1 MKKSALVAMI
11 LGTVGGVFFAL
22 GMCMVLLPEWG
33 MFNQGIACGVIGLV
47 ILLVDLLIWRRME
60 GKAPIHVTPK
70 AVGTVVVGVLGALL
84 LGVGMCLSMVFGNM
98 VLGIA
103 VGIAGIIVLLLLI
116 PLLRESGDFGHRRN
130 SIGTK
135 KSANEVRK

>member
-1 MKKSALVAMI
+1 MKKSTLVAMI

-22 GMCMVLLPEWG
+22 GMCMALLPEWG

-47 ILLVDLLIWRRME
+47 ILLIDLLIWRRME
-60 GKAPIHVTPK
+60 GKTPIHVTPK

-116 PLLRESGDFGHRRN
+116 PLAKGIR
-130 SIGTK
+130 
-135 KSANEVRK
+135 

>member
-1 MKKSALVAMI
+1 MKKSTLVAMI

-22 GMCMVLLPEWG
+22 GMCMALLPEWG

-84 LGVGMCLSMVFGNM
+84 FGVGMCLSMVFGNM
-98 VLGIA
+98 ALGIA

-116 PLLRESGDFGHRRN
+116 PLAKGIR
-130 SIGTK
+130 
-135 KSANEVRK
+135 

>member
-1 MKKSALVAMI
+1 MKKSTLVAMI

-22 GMCMVLLPEWG
+22 GMCMALLPEWG
-33 MFNQGIACGVIGLV
+33 MFNQGIACGGIGLV
-47 ILLVDLLIWRRME
+47 LLLVDLLIWRRME
-60 GKAPIHVTPK
+60 GKTPIHVTPK

-84 LGVGMCLSMVFGNM
+84 FGVGMCLSMVFGNM

-116 PLLRESGDFGHRRN
+116 PLAKGIR
-130 SIGTK
+130 
-135 KSANEVRK
+135 

>member
-1 MKKSALVAMI
+1 MKKSTLVAMI

-22 GMCMVLLPEWG
+22 GMCMALLPEWG
-33 MFNQGIACGVIGLV
+33 MFNQGIACGAIGLV

-103 VGIAGIIVLLLLI
+103 VGIVGIIVLLLLI
-116 PLLRESGDFGHRRN
+116 PLAKGIR
-130 SIGTK
+130 
-135 KSANEVRK
+135 

>member
-1 MKKSALVAMI
+1 MKKSTLVAMI

-22 GMCMVLLPEWG
+22 GMCMALLPEWG

-47 ILLVDLLIWRRME
+47 ILLVNLLIWRRME
-60 GKAPIHVTPK
+60 GKTPIRVTPK

-116 PLLRESGDFGHRRN
+116 PLAKGIR
-130 SIGTK
+130 
-135 KSANEVRK
+135 

>member
-1 MKKSALVAMI
+1 MKKSTLVAMI
-11 LGTVGGVFFAL
+11 LGIVGGVFFAL
-22 GMCMVLLPEWG
+22 GMCMALLPEWG

-60 GKAPIHVTPK
+60 GKTPIHVTPK

-116 PLLRESGDFGHRRN
+116 PLAKGIR
-130 SIGTK
+130 
-135 KSANEVRK
+135 

>member
-1 MKKSALVAMI
+1 MKKSTLVAMI

-22 GMCMVLLPEWG
+22 GMCMALLPEWG

-60 GKAPIHVTPK
+60 GKTPIHVTPK

-116 PLLRESGDFGHRRN
+116 PLAKGIL
-130 SIGTK
+130 
-135 KSANEVRK
+135 

>member
-1 MKKSALVAMI
+1 MTIRTLLALI
-11 LGTVGGVFFAL
+11 LGTAGGVFLAL
-22 GMCMVLLPEWG
+22 GICRVLLPEWG
-33 MFNQGIACGVIGLV
+33 MFDQGVACGVIGLV

-60 GKAPIHVTPK
+60 GKTPIHVTPK

-116 PLLRESGDFGHRRN
+116 PLAKGIR
-130 SIGTK
+130 
-135 KSANEVRK
+135 

>member
-1 MKKSALVAMI
+1 MKKSTLVAMI

-22 GMCMVLLPEWG
+22 GMCMALLPEWG

-84 LGVGMCLSMVFGNM
+84 FGAGMCLSMVFGNM

-103 VGIAGIIVLLLLI
+103 VGIVGIIVLLLLI
-116 PLLRESGDFGHRRN
+116 PLAKGIR
-130 SIGTK
+130 
-135 KSANEVRK
+135 

>member
-1 MKKSALVAMI
+1 MKKSTLVAMI

-22 GMCMVLLPEWG
+22 GMCMALLPEWG

-60 GKAPIHVTPK
+60 GKTPIHVIPK

-116 PLLRESGDFGHRRN
+116 PLAKGIR
-130 SIGTK
+130 
-135 KSANEVRK
+135 

>member
-1 MKKSALVAMI
+1 MKKSTLVAMI

-22 GMCMVLLPEWG
+22 GMCMALLPEWG

-98 VLGIA
+98 ALGIA
-103 VGIAGIIVLLLLI
+103 VGIVGIIVLLLLI
-116 PLLRESGDFGHRRN
+116 PLVKGIR
-130 SIGTK
+130 
-135 KSANEVRK
+135 

>member
-1 MKKSALVAMI
+1 MKKSTLVAMI

-22 GMCMVLLPEWG
+22 GMCMALLPEWG

-47 ILLVDLLIWRRME
+47 ILLVDLLIWHRME

-116 PLLRESGDFGHRRN
+116 PLAKGIR
-130 SIGTK
+130 
-135 KSANEVRK
+135 

>member
-60 GKAPIHVTPK
+60 GKTPIHVTPK

-116 PLLRESGDFGHRRN
+116 PLAKGIR
-130 SIGTK
+130 
-135 KSANEVRK
+135 

>member
-1 MKKSALVAMI
+1 MKKSTLVAMI

-22 GMCMVLLPEWG
+22 GMCMALLPEWG

-116 PLLRESGDFGHRRN
+116 PLVKGIR
-130 SIGTK
+130 
-135 KSANEVRK
+135 

>member
-1 MKKSALVAMI
+1 MKKSTLVAMI
-11 LGTVGGVFFAL
+11 LGTVGVVFFAL
-22 GMCMVLLPEWG
+22 GMCMALLPEWG

-47 ILLVDLLIWRRME
+47 ILLIDLLIWRRME
-60 GKAPIHVTPK
+60 GKTPIHVTPK

-116 PLLRESGDFGHRRN
+116 PLAKGIR
-130 SIGTK
+130 
-135 KSANEVRK
+135 

>member
-1 MKKSALVAMI
+1 MKKSTLVAMI

-22 GMCMVLLPEWG
+22 GMCMALLPEWG

-47 ILLVDLLIWRRME
+47 ILLVDFLIWRRME

-116 PLLRESGDFGHRRN
+116 PLAKGIR
-130 SIGTK
+130 
-135 KSANEVRK
+135 

>member
-1 MKKSALVAMI
+1 MKKSTLVAMI

-22 GMCMVLLPEWG
+22 GMCMALLPEWG

-47 ILLVDLLIWRRME
+47 ILLVDLLIWRRLE
-60 GKAPIHVTPK
+60 GKTPIHVTPK

-98 VLGIA
+98 VPGIA

-116 PLLRESGDFGHRRN
+116 PLAKGIR
-130 SIGTK
+130 
-135 KSANEVRK
+135 

>member
-1 MKKSALVAMI
+1 MKKSTLVAMI

-22 GMCMVLLPEWG
+22 GMCMALLPEWG

-70 AVGTVVVGVLGALL
+70 AVGSVVVGVLGALL

-116 PLLRESGDFGHRRN
+116 PLAKGIR
-130 SIGTK
+130 
-135 KSANEVRK
+135 

>member
-1 MKKSALVAMI
+1 MKKSTLVAMI

-22 GMCMVLLPEWG
+22 GMCMALLPEWG

-47 ILLVDLLIWRRME
+47 ILLVDLLIWHRME

-84 LGVGMCLSMVFGNM
+84 LGVGMCLSMMFGNM

-116 PLLRESGDFGHRRN
+116 PLAKGIR
-130 SIGTK
+130 
-135 KSANEVRK
+135 

>member
-1 MKKSALVAMI
+1 MKKSTLVAMI

-22 GMCMVLLPEWG
+22 GMCMALLPEWG

-60 GKAPIHVTPK
+60 GKTPIHVTPK

-103 VGIAGIIVLLLLI
+103 VGIVGIIVLLLLI
-116 PLLRESGDFGHRRN
+116 PLVKGIR
-130 SIGTK
+130 
-135 KSANEVRK
+135 

>member
-1 MKKSALVAMI
+1 MKKSTLVAMI

-22 GMCMVLLPEWG
+22 GMCMALLPEWG

-98 VLGIA
+98 ALGIA
-103 VGIAGIIVLLLLI
+103 VGIAGIVVLLLLI
-116 PLLRESGDFGHRRN
+116 PLAKGIR
-130 SIGTK
+130 
-135 KSANEVRK
+135 

>member
-1 MKKSALVAMI
+1 MKKSTLVAMI

-22 GMCMVLLPEWG
+22 GMCMALLPEWG

-47 ILLVDLLIWRRME
+47 ILLIDLLIWRRME
-60 GKAPIHVTPK
+60 GKTPIHVTPK

-84 LGVGMCLSMVFGNM
+84 FGVGMCLSMVFGNM

-116 PLLRESGDFGHRRN
+116 PLAKGIR
-130 SIGTK
+130 
-135 KSANEVRK
+135 

>member
-1 MKKSALVAMI
+1 MKKSTLVAMI

-22 GMCMVLLPEWG
+22 GMCMALLPEWG
-33 MFNQGIACGVIGLV
+33 MFNQGVACGVIGLV
-47 ILLVDLLIWRRME
+47 LLLVDLLIWRRME

-116 PLLRESGDFGHRRN
+116 PLAKGIR
-130 SIGTK
+130 
-135 KSANEVRK
+135 